1 MFDKFITEYI
11 EKGTSVDKQ
20 IKDQINQPNE
30 VAAGLAGQQKKYG
43 VKFKLGG
50 IVSRGQKLAR
60 SKLTKLF

>member
-1 MFDKFITEYI
+1 MFDKFISDYI
-11 EKGTSVDKQ
+11 KKGTSADAT
-20 IKDQINQPNE
+20 IKDKLGEAGE
-30 VAAGLAGQQKKYG
+30 VSAGLAGQQKKYG